1 MIDLLGISLLAGLGE
16 EILFRGVS
24 QEAFTGWF
32 NVWVGVL
39 MASVLFGLMH
49 SITFTY
55 VLLATLMGAYLGCVW
70 LWADHNLLVIVLT
83 HALYDFLVL
92 LWLLRGPAPPKR
104 WKHCIPAKGPRKSTS
119 RLNN

>member
-16 EILFRGVS
+16 EILFRGVL

-92 LWLLRGPAPPKR
+92 LWLLRGPGAAEALEALYSREGAEKIDEPPQ
-104 WKHCIPAKGPRKSTS
+104 
-119 RLNN
+119 